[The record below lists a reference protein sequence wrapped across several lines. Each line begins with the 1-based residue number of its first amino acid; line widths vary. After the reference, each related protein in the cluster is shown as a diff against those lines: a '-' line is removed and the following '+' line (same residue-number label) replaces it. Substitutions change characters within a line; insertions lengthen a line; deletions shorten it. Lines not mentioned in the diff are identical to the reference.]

1 MTVALLRQWFVAPGL
16 PTSDVQVSTAAYDWI
31 APDPD
36 TSWQHQT
43 LQSTD
48 IAAPDNPALKFEA
61 QIRFKSEMT
70 PEP

>member
-1 MTVALLRQWFVAPGL
+1 
-16 PTSDVQVSTAAYDWI
+16 VQVSTAAYDWI